1 MIEPVQRAIEN
12 AGGITKLAQG
22 LGVKHQTFYSWKKV
36 PAERVLE
43 IERLTGV
50 PRHELRP
57 DLYPPPILP
66 AASPTEHS
74 NGAEVLG

>member
-1 MIEPVQRAIEN
+1 MHPIMQRCAE
-12 AGGITKLAQG
+12 AVGGIAKLASL
-22 LGVKHQTFYSWKKV
+22 LGVRHQSFYSWKRI

-57 DLYPPPILP
+57 DLYPVPEQ
-66 AASPTEHS
+66 AA
-74 NGAEVLG
+74 